1 MWSARPSSRSSHL
14 QATREPD
21 PPVIL
26 LLFFLGLGLLVGGAD
41 LLVRGAARLAAAAGI
56 SPLVVGL
63 TVVSLGTSAPEL
75 GVTVAATMRGEPDL
89 ALGNVVGSNI
99 MNVLL
104 ILGMSALVAP
114 LVVRRRLI
122 QLDMPLLVL
131 VSIAVVGF
139 ALTGVVG
146 RLEGGLLLATAFVYT
161 ALLIQHARRT
171 QGTRAGSRQ
180 HTEIGPRGIA
190 RDIFFTVAG
199 VGLLVLG
206 SRWLVES
213 ARTIAELMGVS
224 QLAIGLTVV
233 AIGTSLPELA
243 TSVVASLRGE
253 RDIAVGNIVGSNLYN
268 LLLVLGTAAALSPG
282 GIVAAP
288 TAVAFDLPI
297 MLAITIACVPIFH
310 SGRIVSRWEGGVFL
324 ACFVAY
330 TTYVLLVAAGH
341 QALPSYRDVLL
352 FGALP
357 LVALAVANALVQRG
371 RNR

>member
-1 MWSARPSSRSSHL
+1 
-14 QATREPD
+14 
-21 PPVIL
+21 VIL
-26 LLFFLGLGLLVGGAD
+26 FLFVLGLALLVGGAD
-41 LLVRGAARLAAAAGI
+41 LLVRGAARLAAAVGI

-75 GVTVAATMRGEPDL
+75 AVTVAATARGEPDL

-104 ILGMSALVAP
+104 ILGTSALVAP

-122 QLDMPLLVL
+122 SLDMPLLVL

-139 ALTGVVG
+139 ALTGVIG
-146 RLEGGLLLATAFVYT
+146 RVEGGLLLTTAVLYTAF
-161 ALLIQHARRT
+161 LIRHARRT
-171 QGTRAGSRQ
+171 QGTGPGSPQRS
-180 HTEIGPRGIA
+180 EVGPRGIA
-190 RDIFFTVAG
+190 RDVLFTIIG

-213 ARTIAELMGVS
+213 ATTIAELMGVS
-224 QLAIGLTVV
+224 QLTIGLTVV

-268 LLLVLGTAAALSPG
+268 LLLVLGAAAALSPG

-288 TAVAFDLPI
+288 AAVAFDLPI
-297 MLAITIACVPIFH
+297 MLAITVACVPTFY
-310 SGRIVSRWEGGVFL
+310 SGRIVSRWEGGIFL

-341 QALPSYRDVLL
+341 ALPSYRAVLL
-352 FGALP
+352 YVALP
-357 LVALAVANALVQRG
+357 LVALAIAGALVRP
-371 RNR
+371 RDA